1 MSTTL
6 IKFNRPPKRRN
17 ESLNFGGL
25 FLYSYICFNT
35 HFARS
40 LRIFVFKRGV
50 EISDIVKAAG
60 KAYIRYGQVGASYQV
75 CRIVESKV
83 IYIL

>member
-6 IKFNRPPKRRN
+6 IKFNRPLKRRN
-17 ESLNFGGL
+17 ESLSFGGL

-40 LRIFVFKRGV
+40 LRISVFKRGIK
-50 EISDIVKAAG
+50 ISDIVKATG
-60 KAYIRYGQVGASYQV
+60 KAYIRYGQVGAAYQV
-75 CRIVESKV
+75 RRIVEPEV